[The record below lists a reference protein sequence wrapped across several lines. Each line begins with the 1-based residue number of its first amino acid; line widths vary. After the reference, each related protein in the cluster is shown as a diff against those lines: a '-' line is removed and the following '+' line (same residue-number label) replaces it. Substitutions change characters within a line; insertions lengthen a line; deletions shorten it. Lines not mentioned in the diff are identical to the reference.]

1 MAGVISGEGAV
12 MLKALWGRLLGREAA
27 EAAGPATEYNGY
39 RIRPAPY
46 RRNGQ
51 YQTCGIIEKEVA
63 GEIKEHRFI
72 RAEAHPSREAAAAFS
87 IAKAKQLIDEQGERL
102 FG

>member
-1 MAGVISGEGAV
+1 MAAIFR
-12 MLKALWGRLLGREAA
+12 ALWSRLVGG
-27 EAAGPATEYNGY
+27 AAGAADEEAIEYNGY

-46 RRNGQ
+46 SRMGQ
-51 YQTCGIIEKEVA
+51 YQTCGVVTKEIG

-72 RAEAHPSREAAAAFS
+72 RAELHPSREAAIAFS
-87 IAKAKQLIDEQGERL
+87 IAKARQIIDEHGDRL

>member
-1 MAGVISGEGAV
+1 VAGIF
-12 MLKALWGRLLGREAA
+12 KALWSRLAGGGVSAA
-27 EAAGPATEYNGY
+27 DETAIEYNGY

-46 RRNGQ
+46 RRMGQ
-51 YQTCGIIEKEVA
+51 YQTCGVVAKEIG

-72 RAEAHPSREAAAAFS
+72 RAEMHPTRDAAITFS
-87 IAKAKQLIDEQGERL
+87 IAKARQLIDEQGERL

>member
-1 MAGVISGEGAV
+1 
-12 MLKALWGRLLGREAA
+12 MLKALWGRLLGRETAA
-27 EAAGPATEYNGY
+27 AAGPAIEYNGY

-46 RRNGQ
+46 RRQGQ
-51 YQTCGIIEKEVA
+51 YQTCGVIEKEVA

-72 RAEAHPSREAAAAFS
+72 RAETHPSREAAIAFS
-87 IAKAKQLIDEQGERL
+87 LTKAKQLIDQQGDRL

>member
-1 MAGVISGEGAV
+1 MNAMAAT
-12 MLKALWGRLLGREAA
+12 LRALWSRLFGRDIA
-27 EAAGPATEYNGY
+27 EASAEAVEYNGY

-51 YQTCGIIEKEVA
+51 YQTCGVIEKEVR
-63 GEIKEHRFI
+63 GEAKEHRFI
-72 RAEAHPSREAAAAFS
+72 RAELHPSREVAVEFS
-87 IAKAKQLIDEQGERL
+87 IAKARQIIDEQGERL